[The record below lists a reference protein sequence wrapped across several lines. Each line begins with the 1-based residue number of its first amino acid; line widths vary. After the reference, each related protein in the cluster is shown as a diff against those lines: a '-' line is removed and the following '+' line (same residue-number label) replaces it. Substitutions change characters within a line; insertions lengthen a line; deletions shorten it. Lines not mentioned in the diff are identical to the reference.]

1 LATPPTHLV
10 TVGSSA
16 ESLTL
21 LRRVRS
27 SSGRWQKTV
36 RNVFADRI
44 DVLVPSKC
52 EQLFVSACNVPIVNA
67 AGAPVACSG
76 PVRKSGKVR
85 HGRFEFPIET
95 SARRQV
101 ELQLRFAISAR
112 ANVAIS
118 IAGDVVHT
126 MSADAAG
133 AVTLHSATLD
143 LTRWTEAAQQS
154 TIDVDFDFGDAKGE
168 LYVFATGHCAP
179 QLRRSFATGYTLRS
193 LAFFT
198 LCGVL
203 MVAAALVL
211 AGVTSTI
218 KTSYRAVGVGLI
230 AAVAVYH
237 LFGGPDLP
245 AITPRKHMRALFGR
259 TRAHPRLVMTAL
271 LLLTAVL
278 VVAAFPI
285 VGALYRR
292 QRYESAIEDAMDG
305 GDAKKAFLLSPW
317 RREGQ
322 ILIERTAFGYRSRT
336 NNRLR
341 EYLQSL
347 VNDREFEAAALSSPT
362 LAFRDI
368 RPFSGVTND
377 PATWYVNLLL
387 ESNTENARDRASQI
401 LKGRSTEQALVL
413 SAFLDLNRT
422 KGTLAQE
429 GVVIRIEKLLDDPQ
443 TPEFKNSFLYQNA
456 CDGLAATYI
465 TAANTLRK
473 KCGSKCTAAERA
485 EIRKRLDAALE
496 RYQMLLDTRSD
507 ALKDET
513 HWLRPPHKLYL
524 YHMLHPSPADSP
536 AAVQN
541 ARILQR
547 NYALSA
553 CVAVEVAEKDC
564 DSGQLPKLLR
574 VHDLD
579 SRPKWLEGTVRDA
592 KLRTEI
598 TQKLATGWRF

>member
-1 LATPPTHLV
+1 
-10 TVGSSA
+10 VGSSA

-52 EQLFVSACNVPIVNA
+52 DQLFVSACNVPVVDA
-67 AGAPVACSG
+67 AGAPVECSG

-85 HGRFEFPIET
+85 HGRFEFAIET

-101 ELQLRFAISAR
+101 VLQLRFAISAR

-118 IAGDVVHT
+118 IAGDIVHT
-126 MSADAAG
+126 MNANAAG
-133 AVTLHSATLD
+133 AAALHSVTLD
-143 LTRWTEAAQQS
+143 LTRWTEAAQKS
-154 TIDVDFDFGDAKGE
+154 TIDVDFDFGDAEGE
-168 LYVFATGHCAP
+168 LFVFATGDCAP
-179 QLRRSFATGYTLRS
+179 LLRRSFATGYTLRS

-271 LLLTAVL
+271 LLLSAVL

-336 NNRLR
+336 NNKLR

-347 VNDREFEAAALSSPT
+347 VNDREFEAAALSSPK

-387 ESNTENARDRASQI
+387 ESNAENARDRAWQI
-401 LKGRSTEQALVL
+401 LNGRKTEQALVL
-413 SAFLDLNRT
+413 RALVDLNRT
-422 KGTLAQE
+422 KGQPTAQE
-429 GVVIRIEKLLDDPQ
+429 AVVKRIEKLLDDPQ

-456 CDGLAATYI
+456 CDSLAAAYI
-465 TAANTLRK
+465 NAANALRK
-473 KCGSKCTAAERA
+473 KCGSKCTPAERA
-485 EIRKRLDAALE
+485 EIRKQLDAAVE
-496 RYQMLLDTRSD
+496 RFQMLLDTRSD

-524 YHMLHPSPADSP
+524 YHMLHPSPADS
-536 AAVQN
+536 AMGVAN
-541 ARILQR
+541 ALVLKK
-547 NYALSA
+547 NYALCA
-553 CVAVEVAEKDC
+553 CVAAGVTEKDC
-564 DSGQLPKLLR
+564 DGEQLPKMLR

-598 TQKLATGWRF
+598 SQKLTTGWRY